1 MIEILRTIASLLS
14 VDLVVQAIHADGP
27 VVLLSVLVQLLQD
40 SVKSSMPGSLQEL
53 VLLIQ
58 EHGGLGVL
66 DGVVHFALQ
75 L

>member
-1 MIEILRTIASLLS
+1 M
-14 VDLVVQAIHADGP
+14 QAIHADGP
-27 VVLLSVLVQLLQD
+27 VVFLSVLVQLLQD

-58 EHGGLGVL
+58 EHGGLGIL
-66 DGVVHFALQ
+66 DGVVHFTLQ

>member
-1 MIEILRTIASLLS
+1 M
-14 VDLVVQAIHADGP
+14 QAIHADGP
-27 VVLLSVLVQLLQD
+27 VVFLSVLVQLLQN

-58 EHGGLGVL
+58 EHGGLGIL
-66 DGVVHFALQ
+66 DRVVHFTLQ